1 MDLKNRLAVITGAG
15 RGIGQATAYA
25 LATHGATVALL
36 DQDGETAQRAAA
48 PLPAATAW
56 TCDVADRQQ
65 VAQTFHRIADAL
77 GPIHIL
83 VNNAG
88 IWRPTPVLE
97 AAEADWDRVFAV
109 NVKGM
114 LFCSQAVALGMVAR
128 REGKIVNIASVAG
141 FGGSANWSAYCAA
154 KAAAI
159 SLTLALADALDP
171 HDIQVNA
178 VCPGAT
184 RTALLEA
191 IERAESGSTFDW
203 MHTPQEVATEVL
215 QLIAPWTDKPQ
226 GRVVAMK
233 PSSAV
238 LGIPVQLD

>member
-1 MDLKNRLAVITGAG
+1 MDLKDRLAVITGAG

-159 SLTLALADALDP
+159 SLTLALADALDL

-191 IERAESGSTFDW
+191 IEHAEPVSMRNLRGS
-203 MHTPQEVATEVL
+203 P
-215 QLIAPWTDKPQ
+215 
-226 GRVVAMK
+226 
-233 PSSAV
+233 
-238 LGIPVQLD
+238 